1 MAEAEFKTGW
11 MKRIFYASGS
21 VVTGDRMANAIVHYA
36 EVLAQ
41 RDASDTIDI
50 PITLSSGESGRA
62 QVLLG
67 PGSQLV
73 VVPEEG
79 TDERPE
85 DEDTIAELERRARS
99 HGSPR
104 ALASDEDD
112 RAAYNNDYGSD
123 FSSSDFSSSGFADSD

>member
-1 MAEAEFKTGW
+1 

-21 VVTGDRMANAIVHYA
+21 VVTGDRMANAVVHYA
-36 EVLAQ
+36 EILAQ

-50 PITLSSGESGRA
+50 PITLSSGEPGRA

-79 TDERPE
+79 TDEHPE
-85 DEDTIAELERRARS
+85 DDATIAELERRARS

-104 ALASDEDD
+104 ALASDEGDH
-112 RAAYNNDYGSD
+112 AAYINDYNSD
-123 FSSSDFSSSGFADSD
+123 FSSSDFSSSSLGEGD

>member
-1 MAEAEFKTGW
+1 

-21 VVTGDRMANAIVHYA
+21 VITGDRMADAIVHYA
-36 EVLAQ
+36 EVLSQ
-41 RDASDTIDI
+41 QDSSDTIDI
-50 PITLSSGESGRA
+50 PITLSSGEAGRA

-79 TDERPE
+79 AAEEPE
-85 DEDTIAELERRARS
+85 DLETITELESRART

-104 ALASDEDD
+104 PQASGEDD
-112 RAAYNNDYGSD
+112 RAAYNNDY
-123 FSSSDFSSSGFADSD
+123 SSDYSNSAYNEPD